1 MQNWRGLGLHLIFIS
16 IFFITTTSTCLG
28 VGNITVVVCFEQE
41 RLALLK
47 FKESVGDE
55 SKMLSSWV
63 GNDCCLWERIHC
75 NGVTG
80 HVERLHLR
88 GNTRYSSHDVE
99 KKHDHFVRNNHQ
111 LVGNEVNSSL
121 AELRHLKY
129 LDLSGNDFGGSR
141 IPEFIGSFKQLNY
154 LNLSHIGFQGIIPPH
169 IGNLSHLKVL
179 DLNSNGELMA
189 DDMSW
194 TFGLSSLEHLD
205 LSYLDASGVDMGRY
219 MIIPS
224 LKELHLSSCG
234 LSNANFVPF
243 INSTTI
249 LRNIKHLDLS
259 LNLFKG
265 PLPGFFQ
272 NMTSLSFL
280 DLTDFD
286 LSLAWN
292 FPNLLSMIP
301 SLSELHLS
309 GCGLDKAHLS
319 SPHLNFS
326 TLSNIQ
332 HLDLSRNSIEGV
344 IPSVLTNMSSLRV
357 LDLSLNSLNSSV
369 PIMPNLLELD
379 LSNNWFKK
387 IEHLGIWRQC
397 HLKKLS
403 ASNMA
408 FNIEMM
414 NSPKNKSE
422 CSQYVLEILDL
433 SDCISG
439 IDAEPTIPEALGIL
453 TNLRVLLLSNSGL
466 TGTIPKSLGR
476 LRYLEV
482 LDLSYNM
489 LTGPIPTFIGK
500 LLKLDLSFNQLN
512 GSIPE
517 SFGKLDALTE
527 MYLEVNQLTGPIP
540 ASIGNLVSLQAF
552 SMYSNLLNGS
562 IPESFGKLAKLDW
575 LDMSNNSLEGVVSE
589 AHFANLS
596 MLKHLDTSSNTK
608 LTFNVSSEWLPPF
621 QLVTLLLSSC
631 TIINGFPQWLQ
642 NQRELETLV
651 LFNTTITG
659 PLPTWLR
666 MMPIIPFLDLSYN
679 KLSGSLTNLPDGGN
693 VYVSEYYPRALFL
706 EDNLFNGSIPL
717 SLCRRTDLEYLNLSR
732 NRLTGKI
739 LKCLEN
745 LQNLITM
752 RFSSNRLSGV
762 IPSTVPSNCSS
773 LLRLNMNGNR
783 LIGEIP
789 REWGNL
795 GGLQYLDVGDNQL
808 SGNISEWIGELGTL
822 IILRLHKNK
831 FTGRIPLS
839 LCNASHLRI
848 LDVASNSLTGT
859 IPRCL
864 GDLTAMVDG
873 SGYRVPIL
881 NDDFDDHVIQVMK
894 GVDLEYT
901 TTLDMVYNLDLS
913 SNKLVGEIPVE
924 LTALSMLVGLNLSN
938 NHLSGGIPDT
948 IGNMTSLFSLDLSR
962 NRLTGMIPTSMAT
975 LNFLSHL
982 NLSHNNLSGRIPTG
996 SQLQTLIDPS
1006 IYAGNKDLCG
1016 PPLPKDC
1023 SNQKDPTTT
1032 SKKTYKAAEE
1042 PTEVWLFVLDIM
1054 SGFATGFWGVIGV
1067 LLLKKQWRWKIFRF
1081 AEETMD
1087 KIFNAVMVRVS
1098 RRKLGRQAT

>member
-16 IFFITTTSTCLG
+16 IFLITTTSTCLG
-28 VGNITVVVCFEQE
+28 VGNITVVVCSEQE

-88 GNTRYSSHDVE
+88 GNTRYSYHDVE
-99 KKHDHFVRNNHQ
+99 EKHDHFVRNNHQ
-111 LVGNEVNSSL
+111 LVGNVVNSSL

-154 LNLSHIGFQGIIPPH
+154 LNLSHIGFQ
-169 IGNLSHLKVL
+169 
-179 DLNSNGELMA
+179 

-194 TFGLSSLEHLD
+194 TFGFSSLEHLD
-205 LSYLDASGVDMGRY
+205 LSYLDVSGVDMGRY
-219 MIIPS
+219 MIPS

-249 LRNIKHLDLS
+249 LSNIKHLDLS

-309 GCGLDKAHLS
+309 GCGLDKTHLS

-326 TLSNIQ
+326 TLSNIR

-403 ASNMA
+403 ASDMA
-408 FNIEMM
+408 FDIEIM

-433 SDCISG
+433 SDRISG

-453 TNLRVLLLSNSGL
+453 TNLRVLLLSGSSL
-466 TGTIPKSLGR
+466 TGSIPKSLGR
-476 LRYLEV
+476 LPYLEV

-489 LTGPIPTFIGK
+489 LTGPIPTFLGK
-500 LLKLDLSFNQLN
+500 ILKLDLSFNQLN

-517 SFGKLDALTE
+517 SFGKLASLTE
-527 MYLEVNQLTGPIP
+527 MYLEANQLTGPIP

-596 MLKHLDTSSNTK
+596 MLKHLDTSLNYK

-732 NRLTGKI
+732 NRITGKI

-808 SGNISEWIGELGTL
+808 SGNISEWIGEKLGTL
-822 IILRLHKNK
+822 IILRLHKNN

-924 LTALSMLVGLNLSN
+924 LTGLSMLVGLNLSN

-948 IGNMTSLFSLDLSR
+948 IGNMTSLFSLDLSG
-962 NRLTGMIPTSMAT
+962 NRLTGTIPTSMAT
-975 LNFLSHL
+975 LTFLSHL

-1016 PPLPKDC
+1016 PPLPKGC

-1042 PTEVWLFVLDIM
+1042 PTE
-1054 SGFATGFWGVIGV
+1054 
-1067 LLLKKQWRWKIFRF
+1067 WRWKIFRF

-1087 KIFNAVMVRVS
+1087 KIFNGVMVRVS
-1098 RRKLGRQAT
+1098 RRKIGRQAT